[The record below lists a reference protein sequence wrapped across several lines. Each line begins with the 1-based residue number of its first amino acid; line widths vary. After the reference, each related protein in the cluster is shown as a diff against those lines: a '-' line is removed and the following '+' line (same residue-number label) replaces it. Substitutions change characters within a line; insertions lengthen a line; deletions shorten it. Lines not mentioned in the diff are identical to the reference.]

1 MNAAAIPLWA
11 EIIVAVLL
19 VTSGIFTLLAAVGML
34 RFKTFFMRMHP
45 TALAYTMGA
54 WCVVFATIVYFSVR
68 SGELALRA
76 WLILI
81 LLAMTVPVT
90 TVLLARVVL
99 FRDRQAGR
107 RAPPPLSYTIVPGD
121 MDENMPPRS
130 PQKGA

>member
-1 MNAAAIPLWA
+1 MNGTPIPMWA
-11 EIIVAVLL
+11 EIVVGLLL
-19 VTSGIFTLLAAVGML
+19 VTSGVFTLLAAFGML
-34 RFKTFFMRMHP
+34 RFRTFFMRMHP

-54 WCVVFATIVYFSVR
+54 WCVAFASIVFFSVTE
-68 SGELALRA
+68 GELELRA

-121 MDENMPPRS
+121 FEEPHEPPKRGS
-130 PQKGA
+130 